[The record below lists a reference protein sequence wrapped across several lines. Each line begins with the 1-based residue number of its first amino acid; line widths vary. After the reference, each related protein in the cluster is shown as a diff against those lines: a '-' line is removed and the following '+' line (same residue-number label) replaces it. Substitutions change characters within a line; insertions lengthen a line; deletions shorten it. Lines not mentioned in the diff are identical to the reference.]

1 MNILKP
7 EHQRTKCTA
16 LNHHRPLSMQRMVIQ
31 TSSSWSGQVLDP
43 CLRVSATGHGWWCIS
58 LCSATTAGQ
67 ETKTVH
73 TRLTNKQTNE
83 QGRNN
88 LMGIVKIEICYS
100 NYIIANLFTFLIC
113 LLCAWHGQG
122 RREFLGH
129 SSGHIRCGFI
139 RIM

>member
-1 MNILKP
+1 MHCP
-7 EHQRTKCTA
+7 EPPSAFKHA
-16 LNHHRPLSMQRMVIQ
+16 ADGHSVVVVVV
-31 TSSSWSGQVLDP
+31 WSGPRPMSWGLGDRS
-43 CLRVSATGHGWWCIS
+43 CSGWWCIS
-58 LCSATTAGQ
+58 LCSATTAAK

-129 SSGHIRCGFI
+129 SSGHICCGFI

>member
-1 MNILKP
+1 MHCP
-7 EHQRTKCTA
+7 EPPSAFKHA
-16 LNHHRPLSMQRMVIQ
+16 ADGHSVVVVVVV
-31 TSSSWSGQVLDP
+31 WSGPRPMSWGLGDRS
-43 CLRVSATGHGWWCIS
+43 CSGWWCIS
-58 LCSATTAGQ
+58 LCSATTAAK